1 MPGNAITNQ
10 FMLNTATVMLGAQE
24 DLFDLV
30 PSANSI
36 GLVKNFTITAEPA
49 YTELTQGV
57 KNSIVYSVLTNNPV
71 RATMEAYEFTSRN
84 LGYALGLENA
94 DDLDALSVV
103 TATNGAGSPDDTT
116 VEVDSATGLAIGEHI
131 MLKVDNEDNFHV
143 RKLTN
148 VSGTTLTVDQ
158 ALPVIPDNTP
168 VIKVNMISG
177 GSKADQPFYS
187 AKIAGKLA
195 NGDPIVLLLP
205 KVRIVKGFTMG
216 FMSDNYGNL
225 PLELTM
231 YDLVSTDPFYTDFA
245 GDQFRIFA
253 QK

>member
-1 MPGNAITNQ
+1 MPGNALTNQ
-10 FMLNTATVMLGAQE
+10 FMLNTATVMLGAQD
-24 DLFDLV
+24 DLFDLN
-30 PSANSI
+30 PTDNSI

-57 KNSIVYSVLTNNPV
+57 KNSIVYSVLTSNPV
-71 RATMEAYEFTSRN
+71 RATMEAYEFTSKN

-94 DDLDALSVV
+94 DALDPLSVS
-103 TATNGAGSPDDTT
+103 TATDGIGSPDDTT
-116 VEVDSATGLAIGEHI
+116 VNVDSATGLAINDYI
-131 MLKVDNEDNFHV
+131 MLKVDAEDEFYV
-143 RKLTN
+143 RKITN
-148 VSGTTLTVDQ
+148 VAGTILTVDK
-158 ALPVIPDNTP
+158 ALPVIPDGTP
-168 VIKVNMISG
+168 VLKVNMISG
-177 GSKADQPFYS
+177 GSKADQPFFS

-205 KVRIVKGFTMG
+205 KLRIVKGFTMG
-216 FMSDNYGNL
+216 FMTDNYGNL

-231 YDLVSTDPFYTDFA
+231 YDLVPTDPFYTDFN